1 MRLQLL
7 LLSALLA
14 CAAALAAACGDD
26 DAGGEAKVTVE
37 TLFGAQGNELVV
49 YDVETNAPTVLIPA
63 TQNTVNGQICAVP
76 DTDGHFL
83 MGEDTEQENGV
94 RQGWGEFDA
103 AGKLV
108 AKYLEPISANE
119 PDQIEPYGCVF
130 DEEGRL
136 FTSDIGD
143 TNFDSTNGKLILFFP
158 PDYETSCTLAS
169 DIRVAGQLALDDD
182 GGILV
187 TESVPPGKVLRF
199 SAPFPEHSDECAIKP
214 TRETFIEDQEM
225 GTPMGIAR
233 AANGNWFVSSV
244 YVPTTIREYTTEGV
258 FVRTI
263 VQGTDVG
270 NPAGIAVDSQGT
282 LYYADLGIEVAD
294 GGIGPASGKGTVR
307 KVEFDAAGNPLAPV
321 VIADGYDYPDAVA
334 ILEVEADAA
343 TPD

>member
-1 MRLQLL
+1 MRLRPL
-7 LLSALLA
+7 LLSTIAVGLI
-14 CAAALAAACGDD
+14 ALALACGDGNGD
-26 DAGGEAKVTVE
+26 ESATTEK
-37 TLFGAQGNELVV
+37 LFGAQANELKV
-49 YDVETNAPTVLIPA
+49 YDLATGEHTVLIPA

-83 MGEDTEQENGV
+83 MGEDTGQEDGA

-103 AGKLV
+103 DGKLV

-119 PDQIEPYGCVF
+119 PEQIEPYGCVF
-130 DEEGRL
+130 DSEGRL

-143 TNFDSTNGKLILFFP
+143 TNFDSKNGKLILFFP

-182 GGILV
+182 GSILV

-199 SAPFPEHSDECAIKP
+199 SAPFPEHSDECAIQP
-214 TRETFIEDQEM
+214 TRETFIEDPEM

-244 YVPTTIREYTTEGV
+244 YVPTTIREYTPDGV

-263 VQGTDVG
+263 VEGTDVG
-270 NPAGIAVDSQGT
+270 NPAGIAVDSRGT

-294 GGIGPASGKGTVR
+294 GSIGPASGKGTVR
-307 KVEFDAAGNPLAPV
+307 KVEFDTAGNPQTPV
-321 VIADGYDYPDAVA
+321 ILGDGFDYPDAVA
-334 ILEVEADAA
+334 ILEVNE
-343 TPD
+343 